1 MYQQFKISSIFD
13 PIIDILQARYAST
26 EKYVRSVYMKLTR
39 QTEVS
44 WKDDVWFSAVWK
56 KKGDAKYGFQSG

>member
-26 EKYVRSVYMKLTR
+26 EKYVRSVYLKLTR

>member
-26 EKYVRSVYMKLTR
+26 TKYVRSVYMKLTR